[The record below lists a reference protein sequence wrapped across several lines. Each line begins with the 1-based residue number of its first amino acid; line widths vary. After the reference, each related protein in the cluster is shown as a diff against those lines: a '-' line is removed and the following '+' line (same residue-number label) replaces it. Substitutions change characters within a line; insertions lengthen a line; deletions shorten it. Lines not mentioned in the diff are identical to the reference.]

1 MEKIRGMGKKFFSI
15 SHLFLKIIPPIFG
28 LKKSREFDGRYWEG
42 IEINKARFEL
52 LQKSYK
58 GEFSA

>member
-1 MEKIRGMGKKFFSI
+1 
-15 SHLFLKIIPPIFG
+15 LPLKIIPLIFG

-58 GEFSA
+58 GEFPA